1 MSNRLTQM
9 NYFVTQVI
17 ERGLTQDNQAPSRWF
32 RTNRAWRIP
41 TGQAVGQFEMHQRHQ
56 DPHHVQDQA
65 AGQGAHCVPE
75 ALLQARA
82 ALRLMRAAFD
92 CARALAALRCRRAPQ
107 PPPLFRSRRAAGTA
121 AGSRGGA
128 RARQRRAAGLGI
140 ATPLGAR
147 PRAFPRVRGGTPP

>member
-17 ERGLTQDNQAPSRWF
+17 KRGLTQDNQAASRWF

-65 AGQGAHCVPE
+65 AGQGAHCAPE
-75 ALLQARA
+75 GLLQARA

-92 CARALAALRCRRAPQ
+92 CAQYRNLDREPEAAEALQAADAALVMP
-107 PPPLFRSRRAAGTA
+107 
-121 AGSRGGA
+121 
-128 RARQRRAAGLGI
+128 I
-140 ATPLGAR
+140 HH
-147 PRAFPRVRGGTPP
+147 